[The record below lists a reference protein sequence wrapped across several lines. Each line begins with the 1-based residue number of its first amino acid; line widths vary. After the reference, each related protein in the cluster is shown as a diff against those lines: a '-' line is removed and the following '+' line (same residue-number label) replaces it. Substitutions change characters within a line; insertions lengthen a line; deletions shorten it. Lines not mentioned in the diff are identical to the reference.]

1 MSVLA
6 ARPIGIGETR
16 KPFKLEMLLAS
27 YLTAV
32 VLVACV
38 GINERMC
45 HWFVIPVF
53 VCGLLIGPDA
63 LRWLRGKYD
72 LFDPKG
78 LVGALGWHL
87 FFLAPLLFIR
97 WNMEMLYVDNP
108 ADWRPWVGYLSILN
122 VVALVTY
129 QRFHSIGFH
138 RPVPNKR
145 TQWMID
151 ARYAPPVFLVFGAA
165 ALMAQAYYFL
175 WMGGIAGVV
184 ETASQTRETG
194 RLADPAGLGLL
205 QIAGQSLPMIAL
217 IYLTLIRA
225 RLRLKQASFVTIVVL
240 LFLLGVI
247 QFLLAGFTGSR
258 SATIWPLF
266 WIAGVVH
273 YFWRPIGRRSAIV
286 GLVVLGLFMYIY
298 GFYKGGGPEAIEMLA
313 TGRASFS
320 SLELATDRT
329 FEQLVI
335 TDLSRVDVQS
345 YELYRLLNSTD
356 YTYRWGKTYASA
368 LISYVPSWI
377 WKAKP
382 PDTEKVVAGTD
393 LLLGRRM
400 YSPGDRFRD
409 ASWVY
414 GLGGEAMLNFG
425 FFAAPFPFA
434 IWGFLMGR
442 YRRAMLTWPSKDARK
457 LLAPFATLLLMMALF
472 SDLDNLIG
480 LFCTGGFVVFLVLLI
495 KANGQVL
502 TQNRKTEP
510 RISCDSACIGATIFL
525 RTESR
530 R

>member
-6 ARPIGIGETR
+6 ARQLRVGETR
-16 KPFKLEMLLAS
+16 KPFEFETLLAS

-97 WNMEMLYVDNP
+97 WNMEMLHVDNP
-108 ADWRPWVGYLSILN
+108 PDWRPWVGYLSILN

-129 QRFHSIGFH
+129 QKFQSIGFH

-145 TQWMID
+145 TQWIID
-151 ARYAPPVFLVFGAA
+151 ARYAPPLFLVFGAV

-175 WMGGIAGVV
+175 RMGGIAGIV

-194 RLADPAGLGLL
+194 RLAGPLGLGLF

-217 IYLTLIRA
+217 ICLTLIRA
-225 RLRLKQASFVTIVVL
+225 SLRRKQASFVTIVVL
-240 LFLLGVI
+240 LFLLTVI
-247 QFLLAGFTGSR
+247 QFLLAGFIGSR
-258 SATIWPLF
+258 SATVWPLF
-266 WIAGVVH
+266 WMAGIVH
-273 YFWRPIGRRSAIV
+273 YFWRPIGRRSAYI

-298 GFYKGGGPEAIEMLA
+298 GFYKEGGPKAIEMLA
-313 TGRASFS
+313 TGKASFS
-320 SLELATDRT
+320 TLESATDRT
-329 FEQLVI
+329 LDRLVI
-335 TDLSRVDVQS
+335 SDLSRVDVQS
-345 YELYRLLNSTD
+345 YELYKLRNSTD
-356 YTYRWGKTYASA
+356 YTYRWGKTYVSA
-368 LISYVPSWI
+368 VISYVPSWI
-377 WKAKP
+377 WKSKP

-393 LLLGRRM
+393 LLLGGRT
-400 YSPGDRFRD
+400 YSPGDRFRN
-409 ASWVY
+409 AAWVY

-425 FFAAPFPFA
+425 FLAVPLPFA

-442 YRRAMLTWPSKDARK
+442 YRRAVLTWRSKDARK
-457 LLAPFATLLLMMALF
+457 LLAPFATLLLVVALF
-472 SDLDNLIG
+472 SDLDDLINLF
-480 LFCTGGFVVFLVLLI
+480 LYTGGFVVLLVFLSSKRVAPSFSREKDNRDCRSRAARLL
-495 KANGQVL
+495 
-502 TQNRKTEP
+502 
-510 RISCDSACIGATIFL
+510 
-525 RTESR
+525 
-530 R
+530 